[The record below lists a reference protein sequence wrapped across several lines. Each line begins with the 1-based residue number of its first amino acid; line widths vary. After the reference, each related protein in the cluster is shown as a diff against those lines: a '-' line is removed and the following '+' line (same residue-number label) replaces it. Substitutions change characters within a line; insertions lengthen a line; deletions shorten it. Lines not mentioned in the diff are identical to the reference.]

1 MFDAAL
7 EQAPALGND
16 CLERI
21 VAVFHD
27 KFLASH
33 HTELVPGASE
43 PLYLP
48 ASPGSLH
55 RICSRE
61 DYPASALHEVAHW
74 CLAGAS
80 RRQLP
85 DFGYWYA
92 GDGRDQRQQRAF
104 QQVEVKPQALEWAF
118 SRAVGLR
125 FQVSIDNLDGEPLD
139 SFGFQLAVWQQARH
153 YWQRGLPERAE
164 RFARALARAFRQA
177 PRCPELAELCAT
189 VGGDGA

>member
-1 MFDAAL
+1 MFDAAP
-7 EQAPALGND
+7 EPAPTVDQD
-16 CLERI
+16 CVARI
-21 VAVFHD
+21 VAVFHGE
-27 KFLASH
+27 FRVSH
-33 HTELVPGASE
+33 NTELVPGASE

-48 ASPGSLH
+48 AAAGEPH

-80 RRQLP
+80 RRRLP

-92 GDGRDQRQQRAF
+92 GDGRDPGQQRAF

-125 FQVSIDNLDGEPLD
+125 FQVSIDNLDGEPID
-139 SFGFQLAVWQQARH
+139 PFGFQLAVWQQARQ
-153 YWQRGLPERAE
+153 YWLRGLPERAE
-164 RFARALARAFRQA
+164 RFARALARAFGQSPGA
-177 PRCPELAELCAT
+177 PELAELRPA
-189 VGGDGA
+189 VGGARR

>member
-7 EQAPALGND
+7 WRAPVLGND
-16 CLERI
+16 CLERV

-27 KFLASH
+27 EFLASH

-48 ASPGSLH
+48 ASPGGLH

-61 DYPASALHEVAHW
+61 DYPSSALHEVAHW

-80 RRQLP
+80 RRELL

-92 GDGRDQRQQRAF
+92 GDGRDRAQQRAF

-125 FQVSIDNLDGEPLD
+125 FQVSIDNLDGEPVD
-139 SFGFQLAVWQQARH
+139 PFGFQLAVWQQARH
-153 YWQRGLPERAE
+153 YWQRGLPARAE
-164 RFARALARAFRQA
+164 RFAQALARAFRQSA
-177 PRCPELAELCAT
+177 RPPELTELRAM
-189 VGGDGA
+189 VGGEGA